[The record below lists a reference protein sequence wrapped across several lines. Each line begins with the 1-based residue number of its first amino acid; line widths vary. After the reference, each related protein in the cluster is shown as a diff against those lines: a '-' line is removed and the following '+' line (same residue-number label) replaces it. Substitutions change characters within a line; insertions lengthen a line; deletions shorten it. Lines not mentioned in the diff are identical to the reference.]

1 MKLLSKKGMSL
12 TGIMIAAVVA
22 TLVSI
27 LAASLMKSVFSQG
40 SVAEAKGVAV
50 TETEIVRNLAA
61 STQMLAAVQA
71 NNLLMLNATKKA
83 QLGACLQGKGVNCNT
98 GSWTAEVPL
107 SLPATPQVNQAMNKQ
122 ASFHQTAAACGANC
136 DYGVTSTMR
145 YVCPDAT
152 SCSSLT
158 LKTTLSAL
166 KSEYKST
173 IKPMVSEIS
182 IPARRLT
189 NTETL
194 ALQCANPQEMPVGFD
209 SVTKKTI
216 CKIPTNPCSSNSGAL
231 CMKVRDPSVA
241 NNDANGNGN
250 STDDGAPATPF
261 AINSVS
267 LNQFTAAAEPT
278 KPTPFYSVYS
288 EVVQQDGCTMSCNDG
303 NKINRT
309 DKTCSYF
316 VKKDGGDQKLGQR
329 IKSTAAAA
337 VPGETAALKC
347 DNMAVNPSYAAT
359 NLGGCGGGNCY
370 KWNETGCTK
379 TCGGGKKTYDCVGKN
394 GEFAYTISANG
405 SSVIKS
411 SIKNLVFANNKC
423 GSKPDVDCNTQSCCE
438 DTETYVMLRG
448 GQEKTWTLTCANNC
462 QVRSSKIVGTTPR
475 GFYSTVSSYNS
486 AVSAAGQGAG
496 GWVCYKYDE
505 GTTSVLKCKNPD
517 YPSDTGD
524 GKFKVS
530 CE

>member
-27 LAASLMKSVFSQG
+27 LAASLMKSVFNQG
-40 SVAEAKGVAV
+40 SVSEAKGVAV

-71 NNLLMLNATKKA
+71 NNLLMPTTGKRA
-83 QLGACLQGKGVNCNT
+83 QLSACLEGKGVNCNT
-98 GSWTAEVPL
+98 GSWTAEIPL

-122 ASFHQTAAACGANC
+122 ARFRQTAAACGANC
-136 DYGVTSTMR
+136 DYAIASTMR

-152 SCSSLT
+152 SCASLT

-173 IKPMVSEIS
+173 IKPMVAEVS
-182 IPARRLT
+182 IPARRLV
-189 NTETL
+189 NSETL
-194 ALQCANPQEMPVGFD
+194 ALQCKNPQEMPVGFD
-209 SVTKKTI
+209 SVTKETI

-231 CMKVRDPSVA
+231 CMKVRNPAISNA
-241 NNDANGNGN
+241 DANGNGN

-288 EVVQQDGCTMSCNDG
+288 ESVQQDGCTMSCNDG
-303 NKINRT
+303 KKINRT

-316 VKKDGGDQKLGQR
+316 EKKESGDQKLGQR
-329 IKSTAAAA
+329 TKNTGATA

-370 KWNETGCTK
+370 SWNHIGCTK
-379 TCGGGKKTYDCVGKN
+379 TCGGGKKTYNCLGNN

-405 SSVIKS
+405 SSVSGS
-411 SIKNLVFANNKC
+411 SIKNLVFADSKC
-423 GSKPDVDCNTQSCCE
+423 GAKPDNDCNTQACCVNQDDSHVTDQDKKNPGESGTLTVSCQAGNVIQNRGYQYDCI
-438 DTETYVMLRG
+438 DWSNKTET
-448 GQEKTWTLTCANNC
+448 KTSLTATFSVKTSCSGPQTAKLSIWCAC
-462 QVRSSKIVGTTPR
+462 P
-475 GFYSTVSSYNS
+475 
-486 AVSAAGQGAG
+486 
-496 GWVCYKYDE
+496 
-505 GTTSVLKCKNPD
+505 
-517 YPSDTGD
+517 
-524 GKFKVS
+524 
-530 CE
+530 